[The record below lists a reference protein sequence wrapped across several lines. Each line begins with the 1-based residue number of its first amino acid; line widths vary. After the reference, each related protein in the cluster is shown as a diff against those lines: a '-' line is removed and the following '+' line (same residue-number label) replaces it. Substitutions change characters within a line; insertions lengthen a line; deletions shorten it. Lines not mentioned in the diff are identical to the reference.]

1 MKALD
6 ILRPARAAGA
16 LRDVDFHLARHLLA
30 VAGESAAL
38 VDASVVALAIAT
50 LSRAQADGDICL
62 NLAACAGR
70 PVLADGGSTANGN
83 WAGIVAPALATW
95 RAALMA
101 SGLVA
106 RANINA
112 CTQPLVLDAA
122 DRLYFT
128 KYFVFEREVAAG
140 LLARAVDAPL
150 ADARATE
157 RLLDAQF
164 GNLDA
169 DPDQRAA
176 ARMALGRRLAVIT
189 GGPGTGKTTTVTKML
204 AAMLALA
211 DAAKLPAP
219 RVCLAAPTGK
229 AAARLGESIRAAKTI
244 LRAAG
249 TEAAEVMRI
258 PEQALT
264 LHRLIGT
271 RPDTHRPRHNAAN
284 PLALDVLVIDEA
296 SMIDMPL
303 MARVM
308 AALPATARL
317 VLLGD
322 ADQLASVEAGAVLGD
337 ICRRMFLHAD
347 DHEDAAT
354 TVTASIAGSIARLR
368 TSHRFRGDGGIGAL
382 ARAINAGDASAAL
395 AACAGDP
402 ATRLFAGNDATALD
416 ALVARAVRAY
426 RHYLA
431 ATDVVD
437 AAQRFGAFRVL
448 CALRDGS
455 RGVAGINARVTAAL
469 ADAGL
474 IDPRERFY
482 RGRPLLITAND
493 YGVQLF
499 NGDIGLVW
507 PAADGHLHAC
517 FVAADRG
524 LRWLPLG
531 RLPAHETVFAMT
543 VHKAQGSEF
552 DTVAL
557 VLPERDAPVLG
568 CELIYTAV
576 TRARAAVEI
585 HGNPALLVAAISRRI
600 ARSSGLQDAL
610 WD

>member
-50 LSRAQADGDICL
+50 LSRVQADGDICL
-62 NLAACAGR
+62 NLAGCAGR
-70 PVLADGGSTANGN
+70 PVLGDGGSTANGN
-83 WAGIVAPALATW
+83 WAGIVAPALAAW

-106 RANINA
+106 RANSNT

-128 KYFVFEREVAAG
+128 KYFLFEREIAAG

-150 ADARATE
+150 ADARAIE
-157 RLLDAQF
+157 RVLDAQF

-211 DAAKLPAP
+211 DAANRPAP
-219 RVCLAAPTGK
+219 RIRLAAPTGK

-249 TEAAEVMRI
+249 SEAAEVMRI

-337 ICRRMFLHAD
+337 ICRRTFLHAD
-347 DHEDAAT
+347 DHGDAAT
-354 TVTASIAGSIARLR
+354 TVTAPIAGSIARLR

-382 ARAINAGDASAAL
+382 ARAINAGDANAAL

-402 ATRLFAGNDATALD
+402 ATRLFAGDDATALD
-416 ALVARAVRAY
+416 ALVVRAVSAY

-431 ATDVVD
+431 ATDVAD

-507 PAADGHLHAC
+507 PAGDGHLQAC

-557 VLPERDAPVLG
+557 VLPEREAPILG

-585 HGNPALLVAAISRRI
+585 HGNPALLAAAISRRI

-610 WD
+610 WG